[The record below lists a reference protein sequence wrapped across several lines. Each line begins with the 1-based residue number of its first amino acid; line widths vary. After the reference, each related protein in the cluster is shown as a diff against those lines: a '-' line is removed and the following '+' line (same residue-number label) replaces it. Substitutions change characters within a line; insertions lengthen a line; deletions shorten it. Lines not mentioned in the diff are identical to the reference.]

1 LPSEEKEKQSITINL
16 VVYIV
21 SSNKKNSMTPINA
34 WRKHYTY
41 TIPPRT
47 TPNGFSSAA
56 KPMVA
61 I

>member
-1 LPSEEKEKQSITINL
+1 MHGENTI
-16 VVYIV
+16 
-21 SSNKKNSMTPINA
+21 
-34 WRKHYTY
+34 TY
-41 TIPPRT
+41 TIPPIT